1 MKKFFVFILIFF
13 NSLNLSFAGDLVD
26 FVITVGGAS
35 VQAGVTITGVSIVAM
50 DYESGGD
57 GPVKQDYSGYVTLTA
72 SVGNC
77 KVVSTGTNITG
88 NFTNGQW
95 TGSIILYGAASPVT
109 ITCIDSSGATGIAY
123 KNVYPGPYAR
133 LLYLIKGMEHMPGTS
148 NGFSG
153 APEPNY
159 LVTYLP
165 FSVTVLACDIYYNR
179 VTNFAGVSST
189 YVTLNSFS
197 VPKSLTPAGKD
208 LRDADAL
215 GSFVFDMTIM
225 PTPDK
230 SDNYTIEVDD
240 LINTWEAKFSRP
252 LYFISQTEY
261 YMWAEINGNAY
272 PLTQTAYVIAGTP
285 FDVTIKVAHSFGGS
299 PIGGFN
305 EPVNIKA
312 IKIPGGEDGDPIYS
326 GLVPLTNGV
335 GYVSITYTTRE
346 KIKIL
351 PVYDNNY
358 QGLYY
363 VTKVAS
369 GPIEI
374 MAAPPYSFTLSTDK
388 EKLKKNETAIISAGV
403 KDIYGNPVSMT
414 AVDFIIKQG
423 SGSLS
428 AGTINTNYDGIASVI
443 YTAPDA
449 NMENVIQ
456 AAVTINAS
464 VQTKEVKIVSSK
476 STTDKNVIKNYPN
489 PFIAGKENTQIEY
502 FLEKD
507 SDIELKIFNMYG
519 RVLWSKKI
527 KKGENGAR
535 AGGNTIFWD
544 GKADAGYLVGSG
556 LYVLRIKVT
565 NDDEKYIIERN
576 IAIKK

>member
-1 MKKFFVFILIFF
+1 MKKLLVFILIFLSCK
-13 NSLNLSFAGDLVD
+13 NSGFAGNLVD

-57 GPVKQDYSGYVTLTA
+57 GPVKMDYMGYVTLTA
-72 SVGNC
+72 SIGDC
-77 KVVSTGTNITG
+77 KVLSTGTNITG

-95 TGSIILYGAASPVT
+95 TGDIILYGAANPVT
-109 ITCIDSSGATGIAY
+109 VTCIDSSGATGIAY
-123 KNVYPGPYAR
+123 KNVYSGPYAR
-133 LLYLIKGMEHMPGTS
+133 LLYLIKGMEHMPGTF

-165 FSVTVLACDIYYNR
+165 FNVTVLACDIYYNR

-197 VPKSLTPAGKD
+197 VPKSLTPEAKD

-225 PTPDK
+225 PALDK
-230 SDNYTIEVDD
+230 SDNYTIEVMD
-240 LINTWEAKFSRP
+240 IPNTWVARFSRP

-285 FDVTIKVAHSFGGS
+285 FDVTIKVAHSFGGT

-312 IKIPGGEDGDPIYS
+312 IRIPGGEDAAPIYS
-326 GLVPLTNGV
+326 GLIPITNGV
-335 GYVSITYTTRE
+335 GYVSISYTVRE

-374 MAAPPYSFTLSTDK
+374 MAASPYTFILSTDK
-388 EKLKKNETAIISAGV
+388 EKLRKNETAIISAEV
-403 KDIYGNPVSMT
+403 RDIYGNPVSMT

-423 SGSLS
+423 DGSLS
-428 AGTINTNYDGIASVI
+428 AGTINTNYDGIAAVI

-449 NMENVIQ
+449 NIENIIQ
-456 AAVTINAS
+456 AAVTINAD
-464 VQTKEVKIVSSK
+464 VQKKEVKIVSSK
-476 STTDKNVIKNYPN
+476 STTDKRVVKNYPN

-507 SDIELKIFNMYG
+507 SDVELKIFNMYG

-535 AGGNTIFWD
+535 AGGNTITWD
-544 GKADAGYLVGSG
+544 GRADSGYIIGSG
-556 LYVLRIKVT
+556 LYILRIKIT
-565 NDDEKYIIERN
+565 NDDEKYTIERN